1 MELEGYDFSAHVHLF
16 TCRERR
22 FLLDVNSGAVHLLDD
37 AAVSLINKIMQ
48 NEGFSG
54 LGFGDIPCSPEEIEE
69 ILGELK
75 AAYDEGSLFSY
86 PEKVLVDFQPMN
98 IKAVCLNVAHL
109 CNMNCVYCFAHQG
122 DFGKNK
128 GLMPWP
134 VAKAA
139 MDFLLTAS
147 ADIKNLEIDFFG
159 GEPLL
164 NFEVVK
170 QTVAYGRNKELES
183 GKKINFTLTTN
194 GVLLNDE
201 VQDFIIDNSISVILS
216 LDGRPEINDAKR
228 VFNSGEGSYHRIL
241 PNFQKMVKKDP
252 VSYYVRGT
260 YTRDNMDFSRDLEHM
275 AEQGFQNISLE
286 PAVGADL
293 ELSIKEQDLPA
304 VLAEYENLTGVL
316 LRAYQQGREISFFHY
331 NLDLQKGPCLAK
343 RNSGCGAGTEYI
355 AVTPEGD
362 IYPCHQFIGNDEFK
376 MGSVIDKRINSLL
389 SARFAKSNLNNK
401 SQCKAC
407 WARYFC
413 GGGCHANHY
422 FTNSD
427 LLKPVEATCKMH
439 KKRIEQA
446 IYLDIEKKLT

>member
-1 MELEGYDFSAHVHLF
+1 MELEGYDFSAHIHLF
-16 TCRERR
+16 TCRGRN
-22 FLLDVNSGAVHLLDD
+22 FLLDVNSGAIHLLDRT
-37 AAVSLINKIMQ
+37 AVDLVDKIIQNK
-48 NEGFSG
+48 GFSG
-54 LGFGDIPCSPEEIEE
+54 LVLDGMPCGSGEIEE
-69 ILGELK
+69 TLMELK
-75 AAYDEGSLFSY
+75 AASDEGSLFSY
-86 PEKVLVDFQPMN
+86 PEKITVNFQQMH
-98 IKAVCLNVAHL
+98 IKALCLNVAHL

-122 DFGKNK
+122 AFGKNK
-128 GLMPWP
+128 GLMPWL

-139 MDFLLTAS
+139 VDFLITAS

-170 QTVAYGRNKELES
+170 QTVAYGRSKELKN

-201 VQDFIIDNSISVILS
+201 AQDFIIDNDISVILS

-228 VFNSGEGSYHRIL
+228 VLNNGEGSYHRIL
-241 PNFQKMVKKDP
+241 PNFRKMVAKKP
-252 VSYYVRGT
+252 VSYYIRGT
-260 YTRDNMDFSRDLEHM
+260 YTRDNTDFSRDLAHM
-275 AEQGFQNISLE
+275 AEQGFKNISLE

-293 ELSIKEQDLPA
+293 ELAIKERDLPA

-316 LRAYQQGREISFFHY
+316 LEAYHKGREISFFHY

-343 RNSGCGAGTEYI
+343 RNSGCGAGTEYA

-362 IYPCHQFIGNDEFK
+362 IYPCHQFIGKDEFK
-376 MGSVIDKRINSLL
+376 MGNVIDKRVDRLL
-389 SARFAKSNLNNK
+389 SDRFAGSNLNNK
-401 SQCKAC
+401 SRCEAC

-422 FTNSD
+422 FTNND
-427 LLKPVEATCKMH
+427 LLKPVEVSCSMH